1 MESKS
6 LVRIIRAVATHASKD
21 VTRRNLTFVAVTS
34 DRRIEATDGHRA
46 IRVDTD
52 PPHGLPVGLYDAK
65 RLIALLKTDVMPTAP
80 DATFETYSWPT
91 FDNIIPKRE
100 EAPTIRALHLNPLYV
115 AQSAEALADVVDN
128 KRAAVRF
135 QTGGDALDPV
145 RLDVASPLS
154 PVAAALAVIMP
165 VRA

>member
-1 MESKS
+1 METKQ
-6 LVRIIRAVATHASKD
+6 LARIFKAVASHVSKD
-21 VTRRNLTFVAVTS
+21 VTRRHLTRVAVTS
-34 DRRIEATDGHRA
+34 DRRLEATDGHRA

-52 PPHGLPVGLYDAK
+52 PPHGLSVGLYDPKQA
-65 RLIALLKTDVMPTAP
+65 LALLKAGVMPQPVEQLSAGMWP
-80 DATFETYSWPT
+80 D
-91 FDNIIPKRE
+91 FDQVIPARE

-115 AQSAEALADVVDN
+115 AQSAEALADVADN
-128 KRAAVRF
+128 KKTAVRF
-135 QTGGDALDPV
+135 QTGGNALDPV